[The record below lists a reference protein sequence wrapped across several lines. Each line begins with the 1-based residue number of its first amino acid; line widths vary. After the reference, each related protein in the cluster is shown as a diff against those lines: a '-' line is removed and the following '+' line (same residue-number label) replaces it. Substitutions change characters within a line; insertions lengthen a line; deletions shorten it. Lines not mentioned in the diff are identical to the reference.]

1 MKRRLRF
8 LAACL
13 LVPLALL
20 GVFLLWPEPLPDI
33 ADLPPALAALGTRAV
48 HGDAAAQRELGNRYY
63 ERDGVPFNLVKAH
76 GWLQVAARHG
86 DAKAQLELG
95 QNYLL
100 GNCVLGKDP
109 AFLPWLNAH
118 LPFGHI
124 PDARE
129 RSRATGMRWLRTAA
143 EHGYAPAQ
151 ESLARINF
159 RLGWNMSMPHYLAE
173 GRKRLD
179 KVIESH
185 RQAAA
190 HGSAEAERTLSLL
203 YAGGEDLPTDPA
215 EHLKWLKL
223 AAEHGDQEAE
233 YWLAGYCE
241 RGVYV
246 PKDEAA
252 AFVWYR
258 RAAGQGHIEARGH
271 LGLLLARG
279 HGGPKDYAKVVP
291 LLRQAADRGNA
302 LARIAMAFMC
312 LRGYGVPQ
320 DETEASKW
328 WRVASKMIV
337 MPWDVGFEATRLASD
352 DERKEMDALEA
363 RLTAEQK
370 AEAQRRADEY
380 LTSHPH

>member
-1 MKRRLRF
+1 MTRRLRF

-48 HGDAAAQRELGNRYY
+48 HGDPAAQGELGKRYF
-63 ERDGVPFNLVKAH
+63 EGDGVPYNVVKAH
-76 GWLQVAARHG
+76 GWLQAAARHG

-95 QNYLL
+95 QMDLR
-100 GNCVLGKDP
+100 GFGVLGRDP

-129 RSRATGMRWLRTAA
+129 RSCATGMRWLRTAA

-151 ESLARINF
+151 ESLARMYYQQGLF
-159 RLGWNMSMPHYLAE
+159 APQYVAE
-173 GRKRLD
+173 GKKWLA
-179 KVIESH
+179 KTIESY

-190 HGSAEAERTLSLL
+190 HGSAEAERRLSMF
-203 YAGGEDLPTDPA
+203 YGSESPGYDLA
-215 EHLKWLKL
+215 EHLKWLRL
-223 AAEHGDQEAE
+223 AAEHGDKEAQ
-233 YWLAGYCE
+233 YTLAGYCAQ
-241 RGVYV
+241 GWNV

-258 RAAGQGHIEARGH
+258 RAVEQGHIEARGH
-271 LGLLLARG
+271 WGLLLAKG
-279 HGGPKDYAKVVP
+279 HGEPKDYAEAVP
-291 LLRQAADRGNA
+291 LLRQAADQGDA

-312 LRGYGVPQ
+312 LRGNGVPQ
-320 DETEASKW
+320 DEIEAWKW
-328 WRVASKMIV
+328 WRVVSKMWVIFY
-337 MPWDVGFEATRLASD
+337 DVGDVATKLASD
-352 DERKEMDALEA
+352 DERAEMAALEA

-380 LTSHPH
+380 LTSHPR